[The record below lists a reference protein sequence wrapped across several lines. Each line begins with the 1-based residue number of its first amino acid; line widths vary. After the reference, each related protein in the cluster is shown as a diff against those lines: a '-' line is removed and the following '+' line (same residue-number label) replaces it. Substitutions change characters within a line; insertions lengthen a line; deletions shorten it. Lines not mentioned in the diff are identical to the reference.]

1 MLNYLNFADC
11 LFMNNFIKKTMK
23 EIGQKFYDSAKTK
36 PKDLTGKQCT
46 LFLKKLAN
54 QDAIDSTF
62 CTFFV
67 KLAEKFLKMKESCFG
82 NTKKETW
89 AEDLSNFEA
98 HLKPRFDENRYP
110 NSPLL
115 HTIVHIRS
123 VLEKQEYGLGF
134 LSTELS
140 ESAHYRLGYSF

>member
-1 MLNYLNFADC
+1 
-11 LFMNNFIKKTMK
+11 MK
-23 EIGQKFYDSAKTK
+23 EIGQKLHDSANTK
-36 PKDLTGKQCT
+36 QKDLTRKQCSS
-46 LFLKKLAN
+46 FLKKLGN

-82 NTKKETW
+82 NKKKETW

-123 VLEKQEYGLGF
+123 VIEEQEYDLRF
-134 LSTELS
+134 LSSELS